1 MEASLTQGRWHANF
15 MPRVNHFAIDPEDLQ
30 FSVYGFDSH
39 EPGFKMELT
48 SGEVLSLTE
57 DQKEKVFGAMSQLMG
72 VAIFE

>member
-1 MEASLTQGRWHANF
+1 M
-15 MPRVNHFAIDPEDLQ
+15 DPEDLQ